1 MGPRRRRYLA
11 GQSKA
16 GDHARLRL
24 RANWRSRLR
33 SSRVVRRGGAG
44 RRRHDE
50 PDRLSRSDSADT
62 RRAVDRRLPYRAVHD
77 VVVARRADLR
87 AHDRQRPVD
96 RRCAVRSDSQNAGR
110 HDGRVFSERRR
121 ARAFR
126 KSRARIPAARHLPG
140 ERRMGRDGR
149 DRRRLFANAAC
160 DRTRSRRSEMGNG
173 AHATRI
179 DRRNRVRRDPARMD
193 LRAHRE
199 RRRCGDGGG
208 RRALLANHDEQRHR
222 RGPRSIARAGC
233 TSNGKTSRWAK

>member
-199 RRRCGDGGG
+199 RRRCGDGGAATC
-208 RRALLANHDEQRHR
+208 RARQ
-222 RGPRSIARAGC
+222 S
-233 TSNGKTSRWAK
+233 